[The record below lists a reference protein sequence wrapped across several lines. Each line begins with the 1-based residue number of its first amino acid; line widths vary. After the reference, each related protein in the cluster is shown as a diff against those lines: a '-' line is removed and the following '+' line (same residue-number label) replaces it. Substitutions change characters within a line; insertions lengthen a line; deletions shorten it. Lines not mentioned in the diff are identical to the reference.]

1 MKREKAKSNSSFML
15 FGIRNKVVL
24 CFLVPIIFM
33 IIVGVSA
40 YRKAATGMRENFQES
55 TIQTISMAKDYI
67 EMSCMFIES
76 EGTRYAFATNV
87 SNYVGGALENDPV
100 DKMLV
105 LENLNL
111 DLRTSLTANSFISG
125 IHIIPNENFA
135 ILTTGASQNVKG
147 ILEEHRQEVASS
159 KRNILKWIDSH
170 SALDAALGTDYSTY
184 ILSFEKLTKY
194 SDGCVV
200 IDISRS
206 FIEEFINGI
215 NLGEGSIVGFV
226 TENGREIISQASADG
241 ENAAPEASDN
251 ETIFFDQEFFQSIDP
266 ENPTGALEVD
276 FRGEKYLFIYS
287 RSSEINVTICGLV
300 PMSVVTNQ
308 ALEIRTLTMQ
318 LTVLAGI
325 IAMIIGIII
334 VAGIQNNMKRISGK
348 LGEVSKGDL
357 TVEINAKGHD
367 EFRGLAGSASN
378 MVANTKKLVKKVS
391 KATGELEKSSKDVE
405 KVSDTITD
413 YSNKITQAISEINDG
428 ISKQS
433 EHAQECVTRTNILS
447 DEIQEVGKV
456 VEKVELLVNETE
468 GMIHKGMEIVNMLGK
483 RAEETTEI
491 TSKVGESIE
500 NLKKES
506 EIINTFVDTITS
518 ISVQTNLLSLN
529 ASIEAA
535 RAGAAGRGFA
545 VVAEEI
551 RNLADD
557 SAKAAGEISNNVSH
571 IMMQTVNSV
580 EQADQARSMVA
591 QQGKA
596 VENVVNVFGSMNQKL
611 TQLVE
616 GLKEI
621 VTSIEK
627 ADEERSDTLQAVMN
641 ISDIIADTSN
651 RAETVNEI
659 AEQLLTNVKNLNVTA
674 DVLGENMDEL
684 KSEIDAFKI

>member
-1 MKREKAKSNSSFML
+1 MNREKTKNKPAFML
-15 FGIRNKVVL
+15 LGIRNKVVL

-33 IIVGVSA
+33 IIVGISA
-40 YRKAATGMRENFQES
+40 YQKAAAGMREKFQES
-55 TIQTISMAKDYI
+55 TIQTISMARDYV

-100 DKMLV
+100 GKMLA
-105 LENLNL
+105 LETINL
-111 DLRTSLTANSFISG
+111 DLLTSLSANSFISN
-125 IHIIPNENFA
+125 IHIIPNENLT
-135 ILTTGASQNVKG
+135 ILTTGSKQNEKG
-147 ILEEHRQEVASS
+147 ILNEHKQETASS
-159 KRNILKWIDSH
+159 QRDILKWVDSH
-170 SALDAALGTDYSTY
+170 PALDAVLETDFSTY
-184 ILSFEKLTKY
+184 ILSYERLTKY
-194 SDGCVV
+194 NDGCIV

-206 FIEEFINGI
+206 AIEDFISGI
-215 NLGEGSIVGFV
+215 DLGEGSITGFV
-226 TENGREIISQASADG
+226 TENGREIISQTSVD
-241 ENAAPEASDN
+241 EESTFSDN
-251 ETIFFDQEFFQSIDP
+251 EIVFFEQEFFQSIDP

-287 RSSEINVTICGLV
+287 RSSEINATICGLV
-300 PMSVVTNQ
+300 PISVVTNQ
-308 ALEIRTLTMQ
+308 AIEIRTLTMQ
-318 LTVLAGI
+318 LTILAGI
-325 IAMIIGIII
+325 IAMIVGITI

-357 TVEINAKGHD
+357 TVDIQAKGHD
-367 EFRGLAGSASN
+367 EFRSLAGSAAN
-378 MVANTKKLVKKVS
+378 MVANTKKLVKKVRKS
-391 KATGELEKSSKDVE
+391 TGELEKSSDDVE

-413 YSNKITQAISEINDG
+413 YSNKITQAINEINDG
-428 ISKQS
+428 ISRQS

-468 GMIHKGMEIVNMLGK
+468 GMIHKGMEIVSMLGK

-491 TSKVGESIE
+491 TSRVGESIG

-506 EIINTFVDTITS
+506 EIINTFVETITS

-551 RNLADD
+551 RKLADD

-571 IMMQTVNSV
+571 IMMQTVNSA
-580 EQADQARSMVA
+580 EQAEQARSMVA

-596 VENVVNVFGSMNQKL
+596 VENVVSVFGSMNQKL
-611 TQLVE
+611 GQLVE

-621 VTSIEK
+621 VTSIGK

-651 RAETVNEI
+651 RAETVNVI
-659 AEQLLTNVKNLNVTA
+659 AEQLLASVKNLNTTA
-674 DVLGENMDEL
+674 DMLGENMDEL
-684 KSEIDAFKI
+684 KSEIDAFKV

>member
-1 MKREKAKSNSSFML
+1 MKREKVKNKSSFML

-40 YRKAATGMRENFQES
+40 YQKAATGMREKFQES
-55 TIQTISMAKDYI
+55 TIQTISMARDYV

-87 SNYVGGALENDPV
+87 SNYVGGALESDPV
-100 DKMLV
+100 GKMLA

-111 DLRTSLTANSFISG
+111 DLRTSLTANSFISNF
-125 IHIIPNENFA
+125 HIIPNENLT
-135 ILTTGASQNVKG
+135 ILTTGAKQNANG
-147 ILEEHRQEVASS
+147 ILKEHRQEVASS
-159 KRNILKWIDSH
+159 ERDIFKWVDSH
-170 SALDAALGTDYSTY
+170 SALDAALEIDSSTY

-206 FIEEFINGI
+206 FIEDFVSGI
-215 NLGEGSIVGFV
+215 DLGEGSLVGFV
-226 TENGREIISQASADG
+226 TENGREIISQSSADG
-241 ENAAPEASDN
+241 ENTTSEG
-251 ETIFFDQEFFQSIDP
+251 ETVFFDQEFYQAIDP
-266 ENPTGALEVD
+266 E
-276 FRGEKYLFIYS
+276 
-287 RSSEINVTICGLV
+287 NVTICGLV

-308 ALEIRTLTMQ
+308 AIEIRTLTMQ
-318 LTVLAGI
+318 LTILAGI
-325 IAMIIGIII
+325 IAMIVGIII

-348 LGEVSKGDL
+348 LGEVAKGDL

-367 EFRGLAGSASN
+367 EFRGLAGSAAN

-391 KATGELEKSSKDVE
+391 KATGELEKSSNDVE
-405 KVSDTITD
+405 TVSSAITN
-413 YSNKITQAISEINDG
+413 YSNKITEAIGEINEG
-428 ISKQS
+428 INRQS
-433 EHAQECVTRTNILS
+433 AHAQECVTRTNVLS

-456 VEKVELLVNETE
+456 VENVELLVNETE
-468 GMIHKGMEIVNMLGK
+468 GMINKGMEIVGMLGK

-491 TSKVGESIE
+491 TSRVGESIE
-500 NLKKES
+500 TLKKES
-506 EIINTFVDTITS
+506 EIINTFVETITS

-535 RAGAAGRGFA
+535 RAGAAGKGFA

-551 RNLADD
+551 RKLADD

-580 EQADQARSMVA
+580 EQADQARNMVA

-611 TQLVE
+611 NQLVE
-616 GLKEI
+616 GLREI
-621 VTSIEK
+621 VTSIGR
-627 ADEERSDTLQAVMN
+627 ADEERNDTLQAVMN
-641 ISDIIADTSN
+641 ISDIIEDTAN
-651 RAETVNEI
+651 RAETVNTI
-659 AEQLLTNVKNLNVTA
+659 AEQLLANVKNLNVTA

>member
-1 MKREKAKSNSSFML
+1 MKREKIKSKSSFML

-40 YRKAATGMRENFQES
+40 YQKAATGMREKFQES
-55 TIQTISMAKDYI
+55 TIQTISMARDYV

-87 SNYVGGALENDPV
+87 SNYVGGALESDPV
-100 DKMLV
+100 GKMLA

-111 DLRTSLTANSFISG
+111 DLRTSLTANSFISNF
-125 IHIIPNENFA
+125 HIIPNENLT
-135 ILTTGASQNVKG
+135 ILTTGAKQNVNG
-147 ILEEHRQEVASS
+147 ILKEHRQEVASS
-159 KRNILKWIDSH
+159 GRDIFKWVDSH
-170 SALDAALGTDYSTY
+170 SALDAALEIDSSTY

-206 FIEEFINGI
+206 FIEDFVSGI
-215 NLGEGSIVGFV
+215 DLGEGSLVGFV
-226 TENGREIISQASADG
+226 TENGREIISQSSADG
-241 ENAAPEASDN
+241 ENTTSEG
-251 ETIFFDQEFFQSIDP
+251 ETVFFDQEFYQAIDP

-287 RSSEINVTICGLV
+287 RSNEINVTICGLV

-308 ALEIRTLTMQ
+308 AIEIRTLTMQ
-318 LTVLAGI
+318 LTILAGI
-325 IAMIIGIII
+325 IAMIVGIII

-348 LGEVSKGDL
+348 LGEVAKGDL

-367 EFRGLAGSASN
+367 EFRGLAGSAAN

-391 KATGELEKSSKDVE
+391 KATGELEKSSNDVE
-405 KVSDTITD
+405 TVSSAITN
-413 YSNKITQAISEINDG
+413 YSNKITEAIGEINEG
-428 ISKQS
+428 INRQS
-433 EHAQECVTRTNILS
+433 AHAQECVTRTHVLS

-456 VEKVELLVNETE
+456 VENVELLVNETE
-468 GMIHKGMEIVNMLGK
+468 GMINKGMEIVGMLGK

-491 TSKVGESIE
+491 TSRVGESIE
-500 NLKKES
+500 TLKKES
-506 EIINTFVDTITS
+506 EIINTFVETITS

-535 RAGAAGRGFA
+535 RAGAAGKGFA

-551 RNLADD
+551 RKLADD

-580 EQADQARSMVA
+580 EQADQARNMVA

-611 TQLVE
+611 NQLVE
-616 GLKEI
+616 GLREI
-621 VTSIEK
+621 VTSIGR
-627 ADEERSDTLQAVMN
+627 ADEERNDTLQAVMN
-641 ISDIIADTSN
+641 ISDIIEDTAN
-651 RAETVNEI
+651 RAETVNTI
-659 AEQLLTNVKNLNVTA
+659 AEQLLANVKNLNVTA

>member
-1 MKREKAKSNSSFML
+1 MKREKVKNKSSFML

-40 YRKAATGMRENFQES
+40 YQKAATGMREKFQES
-55 TIQTISMAKDYI
+55 TIQTISMARDYV

-87 SNYVGGALENDPV
+87 SNYVGGALESDPV
-100 DKMLV
+100 GKMLA

-111 DLRTSLTANSFISG
+111 DLRTSLTANSFISNF
-125 IHIIPNENFA
+125 HIIPNENLT
-135 ILTTGASQNVKG
+135 ILTTGAKQNANG
-147 ILEEHRQEVASS
+147 ILKEHRQEMASS
-159 KRNILKWIDSH
+159 ERDIFKWVDSH
-170 SALDAALGTDYSTY
+170 SALDAALEIDSSTY

-206 FIEEFINGI
+206 FIEDFVSGI
-215 NLGEGSIVGFV
+215 DLGEGSLVGFV
-226 TENGREIISQASADG
+226 TENGREIISQSSTDG
-241 ENAAPEASDN
+241 ENTTSEG
-251 ETIFFDQEFFQSIDP
+251 ETVFFDQEFFQAIDP

-287 RSSEINVTICGLV
+287 RSSEINATICGLV

-308 ALEIRTLTMQ
+308 AIEIRTLTMQ
-318 LTVLAGI
+318 LTILAGI
-325 IAMIIGIII
+325 IAMIVGIII

-348 LGEVSKGDL
+348 LGEVAKGDL

-367 EFRGLAGSASN
+367 EFRALAGSAAN
-378 MVANTKKLVKKVS
+378 MVGNTKKLVKKVS
-391 KATGELEKSSKDVE
+391 KATGELEKSSNDVE
-405 KVSDTITD
+405 TVSNAITN
-413 YSNKITQAISEINDG
+413 YSNKITEAIGEINEG
-428 ISKQS
+428 INRQS
-433 EHAQECVTRTNILS
+433 AHAQECVTRTNVLS

-456 VEKVELLVNETE
+456 VENVELLVNETE
-468 GMIHKGMEIVNMLGK
+468 GMINKGMEIVGMLGK

-491 TSKVGESIE
+491 TSRVGESIE
-500 NLKKES
+500 TLKKES
-506 EIINTFVDTITS
+506 EIINTFVETITS

-535 RAGAAGRGFA
+535 RAGAAGKGFA

-551 RNLADD
+551 RKLADD

-580 EQADQARSMVA
+580 EQADQARNMVA

-611 TQLVE
+611 NQLVE
-616 GLKEI
+616 GLREI
-621 VTSIEK
+621 VTSIGR
-627 ADEERSDTLQAVMN
+627 ADEERNDTLQAVMN
-641 ISDIIADTSN
+641 ISDIIEDTAN
-651 RAETVNEI
+651 RAETVNTI
-659 AEQLLTNVKNLNVTA
+659 AEQLLANVKNLNVTA

>member
-1 MKREKAKSNSSFML
+1 MKQRKSKKKSSFML
-15 FGIRNKVVL
+15 LGIRNKVVL

-40 YRKAATGMRENFQES
+40 YRKAEIGMRENFQES
-55 TIQTISMAKDYI
+55 TIQTISMARDYV
-67 EMSCMFIES
+67 EMCCVFIES

-100 DKMLV
+100 EKMLT

-111 DLRTSLTANSFISG
+111 DLRTSLTANSFISN
-125 IHIIPNENFA
+125 IYIIPNENLS
-135 ILTTGASQNVKG
+135 ILTTGAKQNEKG
-147 ILEEHRQEVASS
+147 ILKEHRQEVDSS
-159 KRNILKWIDSH
+159 DRNILKWIDSH
-170 SALDAALGTDYSTY
+170 SALDTALETDPSTY

-206 FIEEFINGI
+206 YIEDFVSGI
-215 NLGEGSIVGFV
+215 DLGEGSVVGFV
-226 TENGREIISQASADG
+226 TENGREIISQSSADG
-241 ENAAPEASDN
+241 ENTASEG
-251 ETIFFDQEFFQSIDP
+251 ETVFFDQEFFQAIDS
-266 ENPTGALEVD
+266 ENPTGAHEVD

-308 ALEIRTLTMQ
+308 ALEIRTLTTQ
-318 LTVLAGI
+318 LTILAGI

-348 LGEVSKGDL
+348 LGEVAEGDL

-367 EFRGLAGSASN
+367 EFRGLAGSAAN
-378 MVANTKKLVKKVS
+378 MVANTKKLVRKVS

-428 ISKQS
+428 INKQS
-433 EHAQECVTRTNILS
+433 ENAQECVTRTNVLS

-456 VEKVELLVNETE
+456 IEKVELLVNETE
-468 GMIHKGMEIVNMLGK
+468 GMINEGMEIVGMLGK

-500 NLKKES
+500 TLKKES
-506 EIINTFVDTITS
+506 EIINTFVETITS

-580 EQADQARSMVA
+580 EQAAQARSMVA

-596 VENVVNVFGSMNQKL
+596 VENVVNVFGSMTQKL
-611 TQLVE
+611 SQLVE

-621 VTSIEK
+621 VVSIEK

-651 RAETVNEI
+651 RAETVNVI
-659 AEQLLTNVKNLNVTA
+659 AEQLLANVKNLNVTA
-674 DVLGENMDEL
+674 DALGENMDEL
-684 KSEIDAFKI
+684 KTEIDAFKI